1 MLILAGLVGY
11 AVAMPGLRI
20 RGIHFDVHTLLF
32 ASLSFIVGFQAVA
45 FGVLA
50 RMFATTNRLLPKDPT
65 LERLYGYVD
74 LERGLLAG
82 ATLLA
87 VGAALLAG
95 AVIKW
100 WETGFGPLDYPQ
112 TMRWVIPGATAV
124 TIGCQT
130 VFASFFASMLGL
142 QRR

>member
-1 MLILAGLVGY
+1 MNAWLQILLDFVWVSACLALVSFSLGLIL
-11 AVAMPGLRI
+11 
-20 RGIHFDVHTLLF
+20 
-32 ASLSFIVGFQAVA
+32 GFQTVV
-45 FGVLA
+45 FGLLA
-50 RMFATTNRLLPKDPT
+50 RMFATTNGLLPEDPT

-74 LERGLLAG
+74 LERGLLVG
-82 ATLLA
+82 AALSA
-87 VGAALLAG
+87 VGAALLVG

-100 WETGFGPLDYPQ
+100 WETGFGSLDYPQ

-130 VFASFFASMLGL
+130 VLASFFASMLGL